1 MLSSPL
7 CNTVLKVIANAIG
20 QEKEMKAYK
29 LRKKNETVPLHFFT
43 ADVIVYVQNPKEY
56 FKIIESTGKF
66 SKVTGYE
73 INI

>member
-29 LRKKNETVPLHFFT
+29 LQKKNETV
-43 ADVIVYVQNPKEY
+43 YVENPKEY

-66 SKVTGYE
+66 SKATGYE